1 MSDMQP
7 WGWVLFSIA
16 VLAIVVVVVRILI
29 IAFKKK

>member
-1 MSDMQP
+1 MQP

>member
-1 MSDMQP
+1 MQP

-16 VLAIVVVVVRILI
+16 VLAIAVVVARILI